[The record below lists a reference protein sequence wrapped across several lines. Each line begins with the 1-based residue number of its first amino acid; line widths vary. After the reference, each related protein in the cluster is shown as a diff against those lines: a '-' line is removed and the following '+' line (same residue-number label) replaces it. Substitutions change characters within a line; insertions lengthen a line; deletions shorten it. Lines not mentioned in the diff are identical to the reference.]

1 MVKVIGECSVC
12 GDTKS
17 LLGSGLC
24 GSCSGKRGGRPARKP
39 VDESVLSP
47 ALIPVIQTV
56 KVKPRKTPSFD
67 ILEYLFGDDVDPITD
82 EKSGKD
88 GEGLDSTLLV
98 IGAGVALIVIY
109 ALYGDRLKGLIV
121 KLTSKLEGGKKPD
134 NPYSAPAV

>member
-39 VDESVLSP
+39 VDESILSP
-47 ALIPVIQTV
+47 ALIPVIQPV
-56 KVKPRKTPSFD
+56 KAKIRKSPSFD
-67 ILEYLFGDDVDPITD
+67 ILEYLFGDDVAPIVD
-82 EKSGKD
+82 EKSGD
-88 GEGLDSTLLV
+88 NGEVWLV
-98 IGAGVALIVIY
+98 VGAGVVLIVIY
-109 ALYGDRLKGLIV
+109 ALYGDRLKGLIG
-121 KLTSKLEGGKKPD
+121 KLSSKLEGGKPD